1 LLLTFCSGR
10 LCKRLKKQ
18 KISDRKNRYKDG
30 EFLAMI
36 TSLYASLLTFWLVLL
51 SFRVIALRGS
61 PVFRFLNI
69 DTSDDDMLQRAI
81 RAQGNLTEYAPMM
94 LILLYLLEV
103 NGAGTATLHSLGLSF
118 LIGRLMHGI
127 CFGFMKSSMPLRIAG
142 TALTLAPLLLAAALL
157 FRI

>member
-1 LLLTFCSGR
+1 
-10 LCKRLKKQ
+10 
-18 KISDRKNRYKDG
+18 
-30 EFLAMI
+30 MI

-103 NGAGTATLHSLGLSF
+103 NGAGIATLHSLGLSF

-127 CFGFMKSSMPLRIAG
+127 CFGFMKSSMPLRIGG
-142 TALTLAPLLLAAALL
+142 TVLTLTPLLVAAVILGL
-157 FRI
+157 MVI